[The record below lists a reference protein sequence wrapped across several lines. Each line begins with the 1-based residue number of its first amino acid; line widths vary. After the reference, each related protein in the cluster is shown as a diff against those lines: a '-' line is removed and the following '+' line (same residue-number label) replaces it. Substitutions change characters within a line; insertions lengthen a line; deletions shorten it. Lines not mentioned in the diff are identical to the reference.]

1 MFLITSFII
10 LLFILKHYSYDLLIL
25 ITYLI
30 LILCFLIII
39 LWNLKNYYKKS
50 KKALNIFLERV
61 ENAFNNNNVIVS
73 EIFKFDRMVKVNN
86 KRIPLGLLIIDEN
99 HKQIFI
105 YETFWSKDER
115 LICLPDIRVFKY
127 DDLIKCKIMFKN
139 KELKI
144 SEFRKMFKIK
154 IIKKE
159 YKNILLVLEIKNH
172 FFEKIMIRLSSI
184 NNLETFFQIYHC
196 LTKIIQ
202 ENKKIA

>member
-1 MFLITSFII
+1 
-10 LLFILKHYSYDLLIL
+10 
-25 ITYLI
+25 
-30 LILCFLIII
+30 
-39 LWNLKNYYKKS
+39 
-50 KKALNIFLERV
+50 
-61 ENAFNNNNVIVS
+61 
-73 EIFKFDRMVKVNN
+73 
-86 KRIPLGLLIIDEN
+86 
-99 HKQIFI
+99 
-105 YETFWSKDER
+105 
-115 LICLPDIRVFKY
+115 
-127 DDLIKCKIMFKN
+127 MFKN

-184 NNLETFFQIYHC
+184 NNLETFFRIYHC